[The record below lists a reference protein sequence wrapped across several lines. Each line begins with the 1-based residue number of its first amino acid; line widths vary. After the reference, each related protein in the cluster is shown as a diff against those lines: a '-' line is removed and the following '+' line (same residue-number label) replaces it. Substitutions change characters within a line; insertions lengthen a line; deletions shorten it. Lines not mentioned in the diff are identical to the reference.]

1 MRFSPIENGAVAKV
15 DESTVSNSSF
25 FVLGGKPSVYAGYSC
40 HQRPLIS
47 ARVSMA
53 EKYLVSHPIFPQ
65 KSLCRKIT
73 YQATRFF
80 YPSVYIKKNKYQ
92 VLRFILL
99 GSYREKSLFQIL
111 ESRQTEQKS

>member
-73 YQATRFF
+73 SQATRFF
-80 YPSVYIKKNKYQ
+80 YPSVYIKKK
-92 VLRFILL
+92 
-99 GSYREKSLFQIL
+99 
-111 ESRQTEQKS
+111 